1 MDSNSFHFFKH
12 PSMVASISLLLLII
26 ILLTTCSWC
35 FFSSTPHTLLYLLL
49 SSSFPFIFSKLKQK
63 VKPSQE
69 SPQQEKKRTDIK
81 VAAFEEVVSDELID
95 SDQKLMLGSD
105 CSVFEDSNLFGS
117 SQSSENS
124 ISDDESLIEIALP
137 DGRYIDFG
145 KISSE
150 PEHEL
155 LLDYLPKSL
164 FLQHGLMELLLEINE
179 EDNMIEIDIAMGSIK
194 CPRFQI
200 KD

>member
-1 MDSNSFHFFKH
+1 
-12 PSMVASISLLLLII
+12 MVASISLLLLIL

-35 FFSSTPHTLLYLLL
+35 FFSSTPLTLLYLLL
-49 SSSFPFIFSKLKQK
+49 SSPFPFIFSKLKQK

-81 VAAFEEVVSDELID
+81 VAAFEEVISDELID
-95 SDQKLMLGSD
+95 SDQKLMLDSD
-105 CSVFEDSNLFGS
+105 CSVLEDSNLFGS

-150 PEHEL
+150 FEHE

>member
-12 PSMVASISLLLLII
+12 PSVVASISLLLLIL

-35 FFSSTPHTLLYLLL
+35 FFSSTPLTMLYLLL
-49 SSSFPFIFSKLKQK
+49 SCSFSFIFSKLKQK

-69 SPQQEKKRTDIK
+69 SPQQEKRTDIK
-81 VAAFEEVVSDELID
+81 VASFEEIISDELID

-117 SQSSENS
+117 SQSSEHS

-145 KISSE
+145 KTSSE
-150 PEHEL
+150 SEHEL